1 MGLRTILSMKL
12 IKRTFKNRF
21 FLAKLTNLPVI
32 GHAIEFA
39 FFEDDDIIILPKDSV
54 IDKNRKKREVI
65 RINVTFEP
73 ESIVLPSQ
81 IIEYFIR
88 KSRYHFIM
96 NRCVCREA
104 NQCKEYPQDLGC
116 IFLGR
121 GALKIDRN
129 LGRLV
134 TMEEALAHLEE
145 CRKAG
150 LVHLIGRNKIDSVVF
165 SNTPKEELLSIC
177 SCCPCC
183 CLWKMIPQ
191 LSRRISD
198 TVTKMPGLRI
208 EIDKNLC
215 RGCGACIKKNVC
227 FVDAIHIEN
236 DSARIRQD
244 LCKGC
249 ARCVEF
255 CPNGAIKLIIED
267 SSFVEASI
275 RRIAP
280 LVDIESE

>member
-1 MGLRTILSMKL
+1 MGFRTILSMKL
-12 IKRTFKNRF
+12 IKRTFQKRF
-21 FLAKLTNLPVI
+21 FLAKLTNFPVI

-54 IDKNRKKREVI
+54 IEGNQEKCKVI
-65 RINVTFEP
+65 KVNVTFEP
-73 ESIVLPSQ
+73 ETIVLPSQ
-81 IIEYFIR
+81 IIEHFIR

-96 NRCVCREA
+96 NHCVCREA
-104 NQCKEYPQDLGC
+104 NRCKDYPQDLGC

-121 GALKIDRN
+121 GALKIDRR
-129 LGRLV
+129 LGRLA
-134 TMEEALAHLEE
+134 TMEETLAHLEE
-145 CRKAG
+145 CKKAG

-177 SCCPCC
+177 ACCPCC
-183 CLWKMIPQ
+183 CLWRMVPQ
-191 LSRRISD
+191 LSKRISD

-208 EIDKNLC
+208 EIDEDLC
-215 RGCGACIKKNVC
+215 KGCGACIKKHVC
-227 FVDAIHIEN
+227 FVDAIYVEDN
-236 DSARIRQD
+236 SAGIRQD

-255 CPNGAIKLIIED
+255 CPNSAIKLIIED
-267 SSFVEASI
+267 CNFIEASI
-275 RRIAP
+275 KRIAP